1 MLCLVRIRSTTQKK
15 IKLGNA
21 MCNNTKILML
31 GKAMLNNTKKLG
43 QGFTSVGLVY
53 RSRPGICTGINTDI
67 ANPISLV
74 LIHLVSVQ
82 YHTPNAYFVK
92 NDQRPDQPDFRV

>member
-1 MLCLVRIRSTTQKK
+1 
-15 IKLGNA
+15 

-92 NDQRPDQPDFRV
+92 NDQRPDQPDFRVWIPECIPVLHF